1 MLSAGKQSGTIYC
14 TDLTICMLSFVMLSI
29 ACAIKPFMLA
39 AVMVSVL
46 SVLTLSKA
54 PAEVVF
60 KPF

>member
-1 MLSAGKQSGTIYC
+1 MLSAGKQNGTIYC
-14 TDLTICMLSFVMLSI
+14 TKLTICLLNFVMLSI
-29 ACAIKPFMLA
+29 ACAIRPIMLA